1 MMNDQINPNPEN
13 NNVPKMNDNGTMNIM
28 GISVDIG
35 SILGS
40 KVVDNVL
47 ANISEEDMAM
57 MVSSILNRIF
67 DDTDEFKTLK
77 VKQVKTDYYGQKK
90 EVESEL
96 YSFTKNILQDE
107 MQALLKAKVKEKMKE
122 KITEELADKVADELL
137 QYAIEEYKIDMKN
150 RLKAAL
156 VDNPTSVYPIYNGV
170 SIQEL
175 VTDIVNK
182 RMQY

>member
-1 MMNDQINPNPEN
+1 MMNDQINQNPQN
-13 NNVPKMNDNGTMNIM
+13 NNVPKMDDNGNMNIM

-47 ANISEEDMAM
+47 AKISEEDMAM
-57 MVSSILNRIF
+57 MVTSVLNRIF
-67 DDTDEFKTLK
+67 DDTNGFKTLK
-77 VKQVKTDYYGQKK
+77 VKQVKTDYHGYRS

-96 YSFTKNILQDE
+96 YSFTKNILQNE
-107 MQALLKAKVKEKMKE
+107 MQALLKKKVEEKMKE
-122 KITEELADKVADELL
+122 KITEEMADKVADELL
-137 QYAIEEYKIDMKN
+137 QYAIEEYKVDMRN

-156 VDNPTSVYPIYNGV
+156 VDNPTSVYPAYNGL
-170 SIQEL
+170 SIQQIITNMIE
-175 VTDIVNK
+175 K